1 MLEKETHVK
10 LKQEWVHR
18 LLRVCRNAHIEGRR
32 PSLWKRLGGPPKKW
46 KNGNVQSRR
55 KIALARATD
64 VGALHVLHLIVYLKE
79 MLFAQTLFVLL

>member
-1 MLEKETHVK
+1 MEKAR
-10 LKQEWVHR
+10 W
-18 LLRVCRNAHIEGRR
+18 AA
-32 PSLWKRLGGPPKKW
+32 KKW

-79 MLFAQTLFVLL
+79 MLFAQTLFFIIMNHILFSFFIPILVINRVSKRNKFILN